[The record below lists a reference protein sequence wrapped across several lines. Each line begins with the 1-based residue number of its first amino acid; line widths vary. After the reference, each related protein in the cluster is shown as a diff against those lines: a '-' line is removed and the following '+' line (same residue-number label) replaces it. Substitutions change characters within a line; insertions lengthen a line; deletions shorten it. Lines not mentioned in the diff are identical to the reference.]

1 MPLGAPLPGYI
12 YATGQE
18 FTSFLVEYELEPS
31 FFISKSIFKSLR

>member
-1 MPLGAPLPGYI
+1 MPLGTPLSGFI

-31 FFISKSIFKSLR
+31 FFLSKSIFKSLC